1 MNRPG
6 RVRSCSFNHLLTT
19 KMSNVE
25 FIRTDFNEMLETT
38 PFKPLLSEIKTSS
51 WSVVQLSDIVRLILL
66 KKDGGFY
73 LDFDNIVFRPISC
86 LRNTFSYLEEV
97 PNIEN
102 GIMVSKISFLSI
114 FSLFATYKVLA
125 LVFLLG
131 DVIMLSGKVVGLVG
145 PQAKRFHNLK
155 KNVFF

>member
-51 WSVVQLSDIVRLILL
+51 WSVVQLSDIVRLI
-66 KKDGGFY
+66 
-73 LDFDNIVFRPISC
+73 RS
-86 LRNTFSYLEEV
+86 
-97 PNIEN
+97 
-102 GIMVSKISFLSI
+102 
-114 FSLFATYKVLA
+114 TYSSQEKRW
-125 LVFLLG
+125 
-131 DVIMLSGKVVGLVG
+131 ILSG
-145 PQAKRFHNLK
+145 F
-155 KNVFF
+155 